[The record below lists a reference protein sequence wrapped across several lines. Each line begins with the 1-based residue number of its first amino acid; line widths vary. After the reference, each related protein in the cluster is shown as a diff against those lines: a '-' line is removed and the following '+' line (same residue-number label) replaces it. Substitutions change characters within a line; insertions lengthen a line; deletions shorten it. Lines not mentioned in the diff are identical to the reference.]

1 MIDKDKT
8 VIIKSMFSEVV
19 KVLVDSDIIPKDF
32 VGKFQVNCNSG
43 GVTSVDA
50 NITIR

>member
-1 MIDKDKT
+1 MIDK
-8 VIIKSMFSEVV
+8 VALARIKAAFSNAFKELRKENIV
-19 KVLVDSDIIPKDF
+19 PENF

-43 GVTSVDA
+43 GVTSVEA

>member
-1 MIDKDKT
+1 MIDKVHMIVIKKKFSDVIRELRDDK
-8 VIIKSMFSEVV
+8 
-19 KVLVDSDIIPKDF
+19 IIPEDF
-32 VGKFQVNCNSG
+32 VGRFQINCNSG